1 MNNHLYLNNALNSSH
16 KLNQIQIRDVW
27 HILGLRE
34 TNGMPYV
41 GYNWKNERKDGF
53 LRLNSSC
60 AGTELQQLRCDVF
73 DDISREKMV

>member
-1 MNNHLYLNNALNSSH
+1 MNNHQQLNNALNSSH
-16 KLNQIQIRDVW
+16 KHHQIQIRGVW

-34 TNGMPYV
+34 TNGMAYV

-60 AGTELQQLRCDVF
+60 AGTELQQLRWDVF
-73 DDISREKMV
+73 DDISLEDMA